1 MVTVE
6 GETMQF
12 RIAIHGAAGRMGQR
26 LVACAGADPE
36 IELVAA
42 IDSADSPKL
51 GQDSG
56 MVAGIGPNQVPITAK
71 WNGRCDAVID
81 FSSPAGAK
89 AALQMCL
96 DVRLPLV
103 LATTGLTPEFLE
115 ELQTAAHE
123 IPILTAPNM
132 STSVNLAIHLAQVA
146 ARVMKQAGMDT
157 DVEIVERHHRMKHDS
172 PSGTALR
179 FGEVIAK
186 ELKLTEAVHGRQGMV
201 GPRPMNEI
209 GYHAVR
215 TGDDAGQHL
224 VIFGML
230 GETLE
235 IRIAATNRDGYA
247 RGALS
252 AAKFLCSC
260 GPGMYSMSDVLGF

>member
-1 MVTVE
+1 
-6 GETMQF
+6 MQF
-12 RIAIHGAAGRMGQR
+12 RFAIHGAAGRMGQR
-26 LVACAGADPE
+26 LVACAAADNE
-36 IELVAA
+36 VQLVAA
-42 IDSADSPKL
+42 IDAPHSPKL

-56 MVAGIGPNQVPITAK
+56 LVAGIGPNEIPITTD
-71 WNGRCDAVID
+71 WLGGCDAVID
-81 FSSPAGAK
+81 FSSPEGAK
-89 AALQMCL
+89 AALQLCL
-96 DVRLPLV
+96 NRRLPLV
-103 LATTGLTPEFLE
+103 LATTGLPPEFLD

-132 STSVNLAIHLAQVA
+132 STSVNLAVYLSQMA
-146 ARVMKQAGMDT
+146 ARVMKQVGMDP
-157 DVEIVERHHRMKHDS
+157 DVEIVERHHRMKHDA

-186 ELKLTEAVHGRQGMV
+186 ELNLTESVHGRQGMV

-235 IRIAATNRDGYA
+235 IRIAAVNRDGYA
-247 RGALS
+247 RGAIA

-260 GPGMYSMSDVLGF
+260 GPGMYTMSDMLGF

>member
-1 MVTVE
+1 
-6 GETMQF
+6 MQF

-26 LVACAGADPE
+26 LVACAAMDPE
-36 IELVAA
+36 ILLVAA
-42 IDSADSPKL
+42 IDAPNCPKL

-56 MVAGIGPNQVPITAK
+56 TVAGIGPNEIPITAN
-71 WNGRCDAVID
+71 WSGRCDAVID
-81 FSSPAGAK
+81 FSSPEGAK
-89 AALQMCL
+89 AALDLCL
-96 DVRLPLV
+96 NLRLPLV
-103 LATTGLTPEFLE
+103 LATTGMTPEFLA

-132 STSVNLAIHLAQVA
+132 STAVNLAIYLSQMA
-146 ARVMKQAGMDT
+146 ARVMKQVGMDT

-172 PSGTALR
+172 PSGTALK

-186 ELKLTEAVHGRQGMV
+186 ELNLTESVHGRHGMV
-201 GPRPMNEI
+201 GPRPKNEI

-235 IRIAATNRDGYA
+235 IRIAAVNRDGYA
-247 RGALS
+247 RGAIA
-252 AAKFLCSC
+252 AAKFLCSR
-260 GPGMYSMSDVLGF
+260 GPGLYSMSDVLGF